1 MTRRSIGGCNNA
13 TRASAIGIV
22 VARSGSALEPTTW
35 ARLLRRSRA
44 SGRTLADAGRVV
56 LARHGWA
63 GGPDQI
69 ESPALGIPRGAQGE
83 GRWRRRGGGGSGGGT
98 RGRAGARGGRRRRR
112 PPWWSPWAPRRGEQE
127 AVWRQEGG
135 DRVGPT
141 DRGGAEVPSIEG
153 MERGF

>member
-1 MTRRSIGGCNNA
+1 MTRRSIGGSNNA

-63 GGPDQI
+63 GGPDQM

-98 RGRAGARGGRRRRR
+98 RVRAGRGEGGDGSGPRGGRHGRPRWGGVSGERWGGRREIE
-112 PPWWSPWAPRRGEQE
+112 WVPRMGVE
-127 AVWRQEGG
+127 
-135 DRVGPT
+135 
-141 DRGGAEVPSIEG
+141 
-153 MERGF
+153 ERFPL

>member
-1 MTRRSIGGCNNA
+1 MTRRSIGGSNNA

-83 GRWRRRGGGGSGGGT
+83 GRWRRHGGGGSGGG
-98 RGRAGARGGRRRRR
+98 RRLQR
-112 PPWWSPWAPRRGEQE
+112 PPRWPPWPAAVGRGERG
-127 AVWRQEGG
+127 AVGRQEG
-135 DRVGPT
+135 DRVGPM
-141 DRGGAEVPSIEG
+141 DRGGGEVPSTEG
-153 MERGF
+153 MERGV